1 MKALDILT
9 IEKLPVYIVGGDD
22 DYLVQYAKR
31 AVYGLVDGVAKDF
44 NITEYTVPRS
54 IYQDTLQRIDDAL
67 QSMPVMSSTRVVV
80 ADIGVGKLSKDLEKA
95 LSELIK
101 RHGTSNNDTSVFMI
115 INRDNTIGGMAKYAE
130 IIDCNRM
137 SEGEL
142 LPIVDKI
149 IRDLGYSAT
158 PSVVRKLIERSDRY
172 LSQIVKELEKLKI
185 FAKDNLIDDDA
196 INECLPEKSE
206 YIVYEIT
213 DALSKGDRFSA
224 VRAIDRIVD
233 AFSNESDGAMKI
245 LNTLI
250 GHYRKMFFGK
260 ISPLTDVDLSKQF
273 GCKPFAITMA
283 RRSATSYKP
292 MQLKKVLD
300 KLVAVESGVKSGN
313 ITVKEIIPLVTCA
326 VL

>member
-1 MKALDILT
+1 MKALDILK

-22 DYLVQYAKR
+22 DYLVQYAKKSI
-31 AVYGLVDGVAKDF
+31 YGLVDGVARDF
-44 NITEYTVPRS
+44 NITEYTVPRT

-67 QSMPVMSSTRVVV
+67 QALPIMSSMRVVT

-101 RHGTSNNDTSVFMI
+101 RHSESGNNTSVLMI
-115 INRDNTIGGMAKYAE
+115 INRDNIIGGMAKYAE
-130 IIDCNRM
+130 VIDCNRM

-149 IRDLGYSAT
+149 IRDAGFSST
-158 PSVVRKLIERSDRY
+158 PNVVRMLVERCDRY
-172 LSQIVKELEKLKI
+172 LSRIVKELDKLKV
-185 FAKDNLIDDDA
+185 FAKDNTIDIDA

-213 DALSKGDRFSA
+213 DALSKGDRFAA
-224 VRAIDRIVD
+224 VRAIDRIVN

-250 GHYRKMFFGK
+250 GHYRKMFFGR
-260 ISPLTDVDLSKQF
+260 ISPLTDADLSKQF

-283 RRSATSYKP
+283 RRSASNYKP
-292 MQLKKVLD
+292 MELKKILD
-300 KLVAVESGVKSGN
+300 RLVSVESGVKSGN

>member
-101 RHGTSNNDTSVFMI
+101 RHSTSGNDTSVLMI

-149 IRDLGYSAT
+149 IRDSGYSVT

-283 RRSATSYKP
+283 RRSAASYKP

>member
-101 RHGTSNNDTSVFMI
+101 RHSTSGNDTSVLMI

-149 IRDLGYSAT
+149 IRDSGYSAT

-283 RRSATSYKP
+283 RRSAASYKP